1 MNLFRASKPAAAP
14 PAPVESQPGTHSAES
29 PPPRKPRDD
38 EIDAFGLTHIGKV
51 RRTNQDHFLLGSLHK
66 RLSVTQ
72 SSLPAKQIALGEERV
87 AFLMMVADGVGGGQK
102 GEEASR
108 VALEDVT
115 RYISESAK
123 CYYQAEAG
131 ETDFVEALQE
141 AAARCHKHLLERAS
155 QDPDAAGMA
164 TTLTLFIG
172 VWPWAYLL
180 QVGDSRYY
188 LFRDGKLNQ
197 VTRDQT
203 MAEELA
209 EKGVMARQAALASR
223 WAHVLSSSIGGP
235 QSAPVVTRLRSR
247 WDNIHLMCSDGL
259 TKHVTNERIAERL
272 GAMTSAKQVCE
283 QLLQDAL
290 DAGGTD
296 NITIIVGRL
305 IESENA
311 AGAAGGIPAE

>member
-1 MNLFRASKPAAAP
+1 MAEVASNGTDLVSSPA
-14 PAPVESQPGTHSAES
+14 QG
-29 PPPRKPRDD
+29 RKPRDE
-38 EIDAFGLTHIGKV
+38 EIDVYGLTHVGKV
-51 RRTNQDHFLLGSLHK
+51 RTTNQDHFLLGSLHK
-66 RLSVTQ
+66 RLHIQQ
-72 SSLPAKQIALGEERV
+72 SSLPAGEIPLDEERV

-123 CYYQAEAG
+123 CYYQADAG
-131 ETDFVEALQE
+131 ETDFVHALQE
-141 AAARCHKHLLERAS
+141 AAARCHNHLLERSAA
-155 QDPDAAGMA
+155 DPDAAGMA

-188 LFRDGKLNQ
+188 QYRRGDLRQ
-197 VTRDQT
+197 ITRDQT

-209 EKGVMARQAALASR
+209 ESGAMPRPAALASR

-235 QSAPVVTRLRSR
+235 QSAPVVIRLASH

-259 TKHVTNERIAERL
+259 TKHVSNERIAQRL
-272 GAMTSAKQVCE
+272 GAMTSAKDVCE

-290 DAGGTD
+290 DGGGTD
-296 NITIIVGRL
+296 NVTVIVGRTVHKGP
-305 IESENA
+305 EPEPPST
-311 AGAAGGIPAE
+311 